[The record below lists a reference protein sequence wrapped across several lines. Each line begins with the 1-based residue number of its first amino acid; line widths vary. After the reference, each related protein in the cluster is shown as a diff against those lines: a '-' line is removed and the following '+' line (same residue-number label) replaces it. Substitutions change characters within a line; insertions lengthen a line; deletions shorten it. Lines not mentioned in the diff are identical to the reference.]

1 MTNRSATAKW
11 QGSLQEGGGTVAL
24 GTGAI
29 EAPISFSSRF
39 EEGEGTNPDQLLAGA
54 LAGCFTM
61 AFSYVLSE
69 AGTPPDSLET
79 NADVTL
85 RQSDDGLAITR
96 IEVDGARAGPRDRPG
111 PVRRARERRQVR
123 VRGVEGAGRGR
134 GDHARRHARELTG

>member
-11 QGSLQEGGGTVAL
+11 QGSLQDGGGTVAL

-61 AFSYVLSE
+61 AFSFVLTE

-79 NADVTL
+79 HADVTL
-85 RQSDDGLAITR
+85 RQGDDGLTITR
-96 IEVDGARAGPRDRPG
+96 IEVA
-111 PVRRARERRQVR
+111 
-123 VRGVEGAGRGR
+123 VRGRVPGIDQDRFAEHASVAKSGCAVSKALGAVEEIAL
-134 GDHARRHARELTG
+134 DATLEN

>member
-1 MTNRSATAKW
+1 MTNRSATARW
-11 QGSLQEGGGTVAL
+11 QGSLKEGGGTVAL

-61 AFSYVLSE
+61 AFSLTLGE

-85 RQSDDGLAITR
+85 RQSDDGISITAIAMT
-96 IEVDGARAGPRDRPG
+96 
-111 PVRRARERRQVR
+111 
-123 VRGVEGAGRGR
+123 VRGSVPGIDQERFAEHANVAKEGCAVSRALAAV
-134 GDHARRHARELTG
+134 DEVTLDATLES

>member
-1 MTNRSATAKW
+1 MTNRSATARW
-11 QGSLQEGGGTVAL
+11 QGSLKEGGGTVAL

-61 AFSYVLSE
+61 AFSLILGE

-85 RQSDDGLAITR
+85 RQSDDGIAITA
-96 IEVDGARAGPRDRPG
+96 IAMT
-111 PVRRARERRQVR
+111 
-123 VRGVEGAGRGR
+123 VRGSVPGIDQEQFAEHANVAKEGCAVSRALAAV
-134 GDHARRHARELTG
+134 DEVTLDATLES